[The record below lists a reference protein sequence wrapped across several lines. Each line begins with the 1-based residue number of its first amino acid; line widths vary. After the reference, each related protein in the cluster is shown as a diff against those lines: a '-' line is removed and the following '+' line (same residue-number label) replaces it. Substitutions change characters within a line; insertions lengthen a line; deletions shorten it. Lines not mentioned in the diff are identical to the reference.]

1 MKYREEKQDY
11 PNMCFLI
18 SYSQ

>member
-1 MKYREEKQDY
+1 VEKQDY

-18 SYSQ
+18 SYNQ